1 MITQSISATRKIAAP
16 VSAVW
21 ALVDH
26 VETWSTWGPFETAE
40 LERTGSTNRGG
51 VGAIRRFRRGTWTT
65 REEVTVY
72 QPGRRVGYRLLSGI
86 PVRDYTAEVTLEQSG
101 ARTRVTWEATFRP
114 MIPGTGRALRRRLAV
129 FVSEVLEDLAGA
141 LETPAKATMAPSV
154 TRVLADAAV

>member
-16 VSAVW
+16 LSAVW

-40 LERTGSTNRGG
+40 LELAGSIHRGG
-51 VGAIRRFRRGTWTT
+51 VGAVHRLRRGRWTT

-101 ARTRVTWEATFRP
+101 PGTRVTWEATFRP
-114 MIPGTGRALRRRLAV
+114 MIPGTGRALRGRLAV
-129 FVSEVLEDLAGA
+129 LISEVLENLAVA
-141 LETPAKATMAPSV
+141 VEPPAKATAPSV
-154 TRVLADAAV
+154 TRALASV